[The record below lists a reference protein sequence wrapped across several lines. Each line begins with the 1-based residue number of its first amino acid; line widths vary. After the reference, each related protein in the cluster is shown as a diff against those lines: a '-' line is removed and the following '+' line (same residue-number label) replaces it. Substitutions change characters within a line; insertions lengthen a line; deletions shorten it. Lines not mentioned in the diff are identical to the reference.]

1 MTHQPSSI
9 TKHRP
14 LIYHHPSFIIHHI
27 LPNHQS
33 LFLVNHPSTI
43 NCQQLSI
50 TYQCGGPSRSLL
62 NQIFINRHQLS
73 VTYLQSLI
81 TQHPHH
87 LQMSLINCTYQSSF
101 PHLISLITFDFL
113 PLTNDKSM
121 ITHHSFPMNLSLTI
135 LQLLPSTNLL
145 SLHTNNWL
153 PITNW
158 ISQIIINR
166 QPSLI
171 TFN

>member
-81 TQHPHH
+81 TQHPNH

-121 ITHHSFPMNLSLTI
+121 ITH
-135 LQLLPSTNLL
+135 Q
-145 SLHTNNWL
+145 WA
-153 PITNW
+153 
-158 ISQIIINR
+158 IIHF
-166 QPSLI
+166 Q
-171 TFN
+171 

>member
-73 VTYLQSLI
+73 VTYLQPLI
-81 TQHPHH
+81 TQHPSNVTHK
-87 LQMSLINCTYQSSF
+87 LSTINNQPSALINHPSRISFHSS
-101 PHLISLITFDFL
+101 LSTFCHS
-113 PLTNDKSM
+113 PMTN
-121 ITHHSFPMNLSLTI
+121 
-135 LQLLPSTNLL
+135 Q
-145 SLHTNNWL
+145 
-153 PITNW
+153 
-158 ISQIIINR
+158 
-166 QPSLI
+166 
-171 TFN
+171 